1 MALSEH
7 TVWDVRTTGSNT
19 NGGGFVTGAS
29 GTDWSQQD
37 AAQYAVTDAV
47 TDGSSTITSATASF
61 GTDVVG
67 NILYITGGTGAIVTD
82 FYQITVRNSATS
94 ITVERSTGLTTG
106 TGATL
111 NIGGSFQTIQ
121 TAMARMS
128 IDGMIA
134 YVKQGTYNLIT
145 AINTPTASFVTGDR
159 RLLGYTTTH
168 GDNPTGT
175 GRPTVK
181 TDGNAINALLVDNM
195 GWRIG
200 SFIFD
205 GSGASAGLTG
215 ISADTTQHTTIHHCK
230 VVNFSIRG
238 IDINTGPAAIANV
251 IDCEVTNCAQ
261 GITTTAYLKM
271 INCWVHD
278 NTGVGLICG
287 EFVTIL
293 RSVISNNTGAS
304 SDGIQCAHHVA
315 ISHCVIMGNGRDGIR
330 TTFPYAIG
338 LGGQIVNNVL
348 MSNGGYGIHTENGL
362 ARAYETVDY
371 NAFFNNTS
379 GARNVILAGPHDVTL
394 TADPFINAAGNVYHL
409 NTTAGGGAA
418 LRAAG
423 FPGLFPGGL
432 TTGYLDI
439 GAAQHQDVA
448 SGGTTVGITA
458 QLV

>member
-67 NILYITGGTGAIVTD
+67 NILYITGGTGAIVAD

-94 ITVERSTGLTTG
+94 ITVDRSTGLTTG

-145 AINTPTASFVTGDR
+145 AINTPTATLTNGDR

-168 GDNPTGT
+168 GDSPTGA

-181 TDGNAINALLVDNM
+181 TDGNAINAVLLDTM

-205 GSGASAGLTG
+205 GSGASAGLIG
-215 ISADTTQHTTIHHCK
+215 ISGDTATHTTIHHCK
-230 VVNFSIRG
+230 ITNFSTRG
-238 IDINTGPAAIANV
+238 IDLNHAGAAYANV
-251 IDCEVTNCAQ
+251 INCEVTNCAQ
-261 GITTTAYLKM
+261 GITASFLFKM
-271 INCWVHD
+271 INCWIHD
-278 NTGVGLICG
+278 NTGVGVICT
-287 EFVTIL
+287 EFSTIL

-304 SDGIQCAHHVA
+304 SDGIQCFHGAF
-315 ISHCVIMGNGRDGIR
+315 ISHCVIVGNGRDGIR
-330 TTFPYAIG
+330 TPWTYSIG
-338 LGGQIVNNVL
+338 LGGHMLNNML
-348 MSNGGYGIHTENGL
+348 MSNSGYGIHTENGL
-362 ARAYETVDY
+362 ARAYESVDY

-439 GAAQHQDVA
+439 GAAQHQDSA
-448 SGGTTVGITA
+448 SGGSTVGITA